1 MLTIAEIAKEIIR
14 LAKEQKATIG
24 TIESITGG
32 RVVAAMTGVPG
43 ASSVVKGAIVTYTD
57 EIKAKLADVPPDILE
72 QEGAVSPECAEAMS
86 KGGSL
91 ALNATYTLSVTG
103 FAGPAGPADNHPVG
117 TVYYGLSRLEG
128 SMAVLEAHLA
138 GERAAIQDEATRL
151 ALLFLLAKLEN
162 RSVFEAFSEEFS
174 YPLREIIL

>member
-1 MLTIAEIAKEIIR
+1 MLQTAEIAARIIE
-14 LAKEQKATIG
+14 LAKRQKATIG

-32 RVVAAMTGVPG
+32 RVVAALTAIAG
-43 ASSVVKGAIVTYTD
+43 ASQVVKGAIVTYTD
-57 EIKAKLADVPPDILE
+57 KIKEKLADVPHNILE
-72 QEGAVSPECAEAMS
+72 RNGAVSSECAEAMC

-91 ALNATYTLSVTG
+91 ALDTTYTLSITG
-103 FAGPAGPADNHPVG
+103 FAGPAGEADNHPVG

-128 SMAVLEAHLA
+128 STAVLEAHHQ
-138 GERAAIQDEATRL
+138 GDRAAIQDEATRL

-174 YPLREIIL
+174 YQLREIIP